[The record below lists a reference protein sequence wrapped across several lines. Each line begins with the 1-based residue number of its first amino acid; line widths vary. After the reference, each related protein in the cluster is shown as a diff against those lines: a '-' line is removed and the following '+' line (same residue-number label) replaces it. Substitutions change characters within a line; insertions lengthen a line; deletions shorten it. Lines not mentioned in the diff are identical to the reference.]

1 MAPNTTTWRCGAHTV
16 GKHLVLRHYLERWLP
31 IVGSRNSKILIVD
44 GFAGPG
50 IYKGGEDGSPVIAMT
65 TLVDHSASIS
75 ANVVFLFIEAK
86 KARCEHLNGIV
97 DGWRPRLPDR
107 TEAHVIE
114 GDFSS
119 FLSDQLDTLEE
130 GNTIMAPA
138 FVMIDPFGIKGS
150 EMAMIR
156 RILEHPKCEVF
167 STFMWRFIRRF
178 LERPEF
184 DRALTAFFGTTEWK
198 ACLDLEGADRRAY
211 LLNLYRQRLKQAGA
225 KYVLNF
231 NLRDRRGHVY
241 SIFFATRHLLGSD
254 KMKEAV
260 WKVMPDG
267 GYDFHGGHDKQMIL
281 SGIVE
286 SPTTLLREALI
297 KEFGNLRWISVADI
311 RKYVSSD
318 RTPFFSGQ
326 IKAALRAIESD
337 RGLEVKQGTRRQQMS
352 YPEECVIRFLP
363 DSPTLFSDFQQ

>member
-1 MAPNTTTWRCGAHTV
+1 MAPNTTTWRRGAHTE

-31 IVGSRNSKILIVD
+31 IVGSRSSKILIVD

-50 IYKGGEDGSPVIAMT
+50 IYKDGEDGSPVIAMR
-65 TLVDHSASIS
+65 TLVDHTASIS
-75 ANVVFLFIEAK
+75 ADVVFLFIEAK

-97 DGWRPRLPDR
+97 DEWRPRLPDR
-107 TEAHVIE
+107 AEAHVIE

-119 FLSDQLDTLEE
+119 FLSHQLDTLDED
-130 GNTIMAPA
+130 NTTMAPA

-150 EMAMIR
+150 EMAVIR

-178 LERPEF
+178 RETSEF

-198 ACLDLEGADRRAY
+198 ACLDLEGAGQKSY
-211 LLNLYRQRLKQAGA
+211 MLKLYMQRLKQVGA

-231 NLRDRRGHVY
+231 DLHDKRGHVY
-241 SIFFATRHLLGSD
+241 SIFFGTRHLLGSD
-254 KMKEAV
+254 KMKEAI
-260 WKVMPDG
+260 WKAMPDG
-267 GYDFHGGHDKQMIL
+267 GYDFRGGQDKQMIL

-286 SPTTLLREALI
+286 PATTLLRNALI
-297 KEFGNLRWISVADI
+297 KEFDYFRWIPFTDI
-311 RKYVSSD
+311 RTYVSSD

-326 IKAALRAIESD
+326 LKETLRDMESD
-337 RGLEVKQGTRRQQMS
+337 RGLEVKEGTRRRRRS
-352 YPEECVIRFLP
+352 YPDKCVIRFLP
-363 DSPTLFSDFQQ
+363 DSLTLFSE